1 MCETL
6 SFKNKEFQQQVDT
19 MQKQQSYWKKK
30 YEISDND
37 QNESERKEKIKRLIK
52 TYERD
57 GYKAEDLF
65 RMIRTC
71 FSLDE
76 INSLIQSKTTPLQN
90 SLVFKSND
98 GASTQMKNDSVIVE
112 AVIDNQISEER
123 LRNLIKNSYLE
134 NYDAMRGILEKFDIE
149 GYVK

>member
-1 MCETL
+1 
-6 SFKNKEFQQQVDT
+6 

-112 AVIDNQISEER
+112 AVIDNQISEEK